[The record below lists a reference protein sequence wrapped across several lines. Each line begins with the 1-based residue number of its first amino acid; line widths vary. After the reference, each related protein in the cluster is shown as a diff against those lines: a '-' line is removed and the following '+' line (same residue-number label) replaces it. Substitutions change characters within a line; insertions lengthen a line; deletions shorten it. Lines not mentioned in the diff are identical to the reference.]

1 MRRRMTIESMLVMIV
16 AWIVTTVPAWAQ
28 TTSLPWEGTL
38 QTLFNDLG
46 SATVYYAAGIAIIIG
61 ALVMAFIDIQGGAK
75 RAVQAVI
82 GLSIAVGAASIIKA
96 LVTNASSTIIPHIK

>member
-1 MRRRMTIESMLVMIV
+1 MRNRKTLESLFLLIV
-16 AWIVTTVPAWAQ
+16 VWIVTTVPAWAQ
-28 TTSLPWEGTL
+28 TTNLPWESTL

-96 LVTNASSTIIPHIK
+96 LVTNASSTIIPHIR